1 MQDVQLPV
9 IVGFIVSLVFQM
21 LKKWQWLDCTEAVVK
36 QVTVAVLAAVATL
49 AAAQWQVNQATL
61 LQAVGAAIM
70 ALATHKTLLAPSVAS
85 ALDPTN
91 LKSACDDPKAKG
103 KGNG

>member
-9 IVGFIVSLVFQM
+9 IVGFIVSMIFQA
-21 LKKWQWLDCTEAVVK
+21 LKRWKWLDCTDAVVK

-49 AAAQWQVNQATL
+49 TAAQWQINQATV

-70 ALATHKTLLAPSVAS
+70 ALATHKTLLTPSLA
-85 ALDPTN
+85 ATLDPTKEC
-91 LKSACDDPKAKG
+91 LK
-103 KGNG
+103 